1 MAAGTIM
8 GRKMEGNGSMS
19 PTQAE
24 IEAADKILHPSWYED
39 DACRCAQ
46 CAVEHE
52 DDLKQTKAALEAAE
66 RVR

>member
-1 MAAGTIM
+1 
-8 GRKMEGNGSMS
+8 MS